1 MIAVGPSNGMLRFEI
16 VAGEE
21 AAVALGA
28 EDVRGRLGRK
38 TAYCMYVSGW

>member
-1 MIAVGPSNGMLRFEI
+1 MKAVGPSSGVLRFEI

-28 EDVRGRLGRK
+28 EDVRSRLGREDRLL
-38 TAYCMYVSGW
+38 YVC